1 MKEQVDTLIKAWYV
15 VTMNETRDIIRNG
28 AVAVKNGLIV
38 EVGKLADLERKF
50 EAKETLG
57 SDRFVLTPGMIN
69 THIHITGEPLTRGYV
84 PDDTPFEENV
94 FEWLCPLY
102 SVHTAEEERLSA
114 KLASVEMLKSGTTTF
129 LEAGTIRFL
138 DDVFETLEEVGIRGR
153 LGRWI
158 WDLPPEPD
166 VYKQNTD
173 ESINLLQYQL
183 EKYKDVAQ
191 GRLGAWS
198 TLVGHTTC
206 SDPLWKAARELAT
219 EHDTGMSFHMSPAKL
234 DPDFFISE
242 FGHRPMIHLDELGI
256 LKDDVVMTH
265 CVQVDDKEISV
276 MANSGVHVSHCP
288 TTALKVSYGITQ
300 VGKIPE
306 MKMAGIN
313 VAIGTDGNNASN
325 YSDLMRATYLVAG
338 LFKDSRQDPQMFP
351 AEIAYEMATLGGA
364 KAMQL
369 ENEVGSLEIGKKADL
384 VLHDTDRP
392 EWRPLLNVM
401 NQLVWS
407 ADGRGVHTVLVD
419 GVKVVEEGR
428 VTAFDE
434 EKFYADCQNAGEA
447 VVQRSG
453 LPDKSKYPIFP
464 IKLLLKDKYESDKKI
479 KNIKSPILIMHGE
492 VDKIVPFWMG
502 KKMFDLA
509 NEPKYSYFSKYDDH
523 MMEFNKDLVNS
534 ISLFIKSL
542 N

>member
-1 MKEQVDTLIKAWYV
+1 MGSEMCI
-15 VTMNETRDIIRNG
+15 RD
-28 AVAVKNGLIV
+28 
-38 EVGKLADLERKF
+38 
-50 EAKETLG
+50 
-57 SDRFVLTPGMIN
+57 S
-69 THIHITGEPLTRGYV
+69 ITGEPLTRGYV

-102 SVHTAEEERLSA
+102 SVYTAEEESLSA

-138 DDVFETLEEVGIRGR
+138 DDVFEALEEVGIRGR

-183 EKYKDVAQ
+183 DKYKDVAQ

-234 DPDFFISE
+234 DPDFFVSE

-256 LKDDVVMTH
+256 LNDDVVITH

-276 MANSGVHVSHCP
+276 MADSGVHVSHCP
-288 TTALKVSYGITQ
+288 TTALKVSYGVTQ

-369 ENEVGSLEIGKKADL
+369 ENEIGSIEIGKKADL

-453 LPDKSKYPIFP
+453 LPDKSKYPV
-464 IKLLLKDKYESDKKI
+464 L
-479 KNIKSPILIMHGE
+479 
-492 VDKIVPFWMG
+492 
-502 KKMFDLA
+502 
-509 NEPKYSYFSKYDDH
+509 
-523 MMEFNKDLVNS
+523 
-534 ISLFIKSL
+534 
-542 N
+542 

>member
-1 MKEQVDTLIKAWYV
+1 MKEQVDTLVKAWYV
-15 VTMNETRDIIRNG
+15 VTMNETRDIIKNG
-28 AVAVKNGLIV
+28 AVALNNGSIV
-38 EVGKLADLERKF
+38 EVGKYSELEKKYD
-50 EAKETLG
+50 AKETLG
-57 SDRFVLTPGMIN
+57 GDRFVLTPGMIN

-102 SVHTAEEERLSA
+102 SVYTAEEESLSA

-138 DDVFETLEEVGIRGR
+138 DDVFEALEEVGIRGR

-183 EKYKDVAQ
+183 DKYKDVAQ

-234 DPDFFISE
+234 DPDFFVSE

-256 LKDDVVMTH
+256 LNDDVVMTH

-276 MANSGVHVSHCP
+276 MADSGVHVSHCP
-288 TTALKVSYGITQ
+288 TTALKVSYGVTQ

-369 ENEVGSLEIGKKADL
+369 ENEIGSIEIGKKADL

-453 LPDKSKYPIFP
+453 LPDKSKYPV
-464 IKLLLKDKYESDKKI
+464 L
-479 KNIKSPILIMHGE
+479 
-492 VDKIVPFWMG
+492 
-502 KKMFDLA
+502 
-509 NEPKYSYFSKYDDH
+509 
-523 MMEFNKDLVNS
+523 
-534 ISLFIKSL
+534 
-542 N
+542 

>member
-1 MKEQVDTLIKAWYV
+1 MKEQIDTLVKAWYV
-15 VTMNETRDIIRNG
+15 VTMNETRDIVRDG
-28 AVAVKNGLIV
+28 AVAIKDGLIV
-38 EVGKLADLERKF
+38 EVGKFSELETKF
-50 EAKETLG
+50 DAKETLG
-57 SDRFVLTPGMIN
+57 GDRFVLTPGMVN

-102 SVHTAEEERLSA
+102 SVYTAEEERLSA
-114 KLASVEMLKSGTTTF
+114 QLASVEMLKSGTTTF

-138 DDVFETLEEVGIRGR
+138 DDVFEALEEVGIRGR

-166 VYKQNTD
+166 VYKQDTD
-173 ESINLLQYQL
+173 ESISLLQYQL
-183 EKYKDVAQ
+183 DKYKNIAN

-206 SDPLWKAARELAT
+206 SDPLWKAARDLAT
-219 EHDTGMSFHMSPAKL
+219 EHETGMSFHMSPAKL
-234 DPDFFISE
+234 DPDFFVSE
-242 FGHRPMIHLDELGI
+242 FGHRPMVHLDELGV
-256 LKDDVVMTH
+256 LDDDVVMTH

-276 MANSGVHVSHCP
+276 MAKTGVHVSHCP
-288 TTALKVSYGITQ
+288 TTALKVSYGVTQ

-369 ENEVGSLEIGKKADL
+369 EEEIGSLEKGKKADL

-434 EKFYADCQNAGEA
+434 EKFYADCQSAGEA

-453 LPDKSKYPIFP
+453 LPDKAKYPI
-464 IKLLLKDKYESDKKI
+464 L
-479 KNIKSPILIMHGE
+479 
-492 VDKIVPFWMG
+492 
-502 KKMFDLA
+502 
-509 NEPKYSYFSKYDDH
+509 
-523 MMEFNKDLVNS
+523 
-534 ISLFIKSL
+534 
-542 N
+542 